1 MTVGQA
7 REFFENHPRIERTLA
22 TLASVGLDYLS
33 LGQWSTTLS
42 GGESQRLKLAKELA
56 RPKTEPTLYVLDEP
70 TTGLHFQDVD
80 LLLRL
85 LSRLVD
91 EGHTVL
97 VIEHH
102 LDLIAAADWIIDL
115 GPGGGADGGRI
126 VAEGTPETLIQAGIG
141 ATAGALAQ
149 RKHQGIR
156 SRQSSPPNP

>member
-1 MTVGQA
+1 MTA
-7 REFFENHPRIERTLA
+7 REAHEFFENHPSIERTLT
-22 TLASVGLDYLS
+22 TLAHVGLDYIS

-80 LLLRL
+80 LLLTL

-97 VIEHH
+97 LIEHH

-115 GPGGGADGGRI
+115 GPGGGADGGQI
-126 VAEGTPETLIQAGIG
+126 IAQGTPGALIQAGIG
-141 ATAGALAQ
+141 ATARALTL
-149 RKHQGIR
+149 RKNQGGRARR
-156 SRQSSPPNP
+156 S